1 MAATSPCPT
10 EHPPPPDGEG
20 GVTAE
25 QALQHTLVMVDVN
38 QLFDAALGSYDFDL
52 VLAVAEKSQKV
63 VPNVWYHVM
72 SCDVM

>member
-1 MAATSPCPT
+1 M
-10 EHPPPPDGEG
+10 
-20 GVTAE
+20 TAE
-25 QALQHTLVMVDVN
+25 HALQHTLVLVDVN

-63 VPNVWYHVM
+63 VPNEWYHVM